1 MARTLAKA
9 RVEEGGSMTL
19 SDCAELPLDR
29 IVMRKGELLQL
40 TVAPNANHGGDSTRV
55 EFQIRETGGAKQ
67 MWGVA
72 DLVGSL
78 SEGNPHRG
86 AGGAEW
92 CFFESGEKGPV
103 FLTDKRESIRGHS
116 ALKAWSLGDE
126 PSVFVNTSSQE
137 IKAWTAL
144 PAYAFFVHPGANRPV
159 AVAWVSPI
167 DGEVAVT
174 GRIADAHPLNGDGV
188 SFTLQHIPSTEHG
201 PALVELGR
209 RLKEKMPE
217 VGPPPVIPVA
227 YAVAEGPIQN
237 AALQLRGDP
246 EKPSAPVPRR
256 WLSVFGGEPVPD
268 DAGSGRSRLAEW
280 ILQQPVSARVMV
292 NRVWLWHFGTGLVR
306 SPNDFGARGEK
317 PSHPEL
323 LDWLASE
330 FIRGGY
336 SIKNLHRLVLGTAA
350 FQRGSALSEASI
362 LADPENTLLARFPR
376 RRLSA
381 EEIRDSLLAV
391 SGHLDLTVSEE
402 HPFPAETTW
411 KFTQHNPFNA
421 VYPTN
426 KRSAFLMV
434 QRQRRHPFLSL
445 FDGADPNATTPM
457 RQTTTVPTQALYFL
471 NDPFFH
477 SQAAALARRLTH
489 LPDDTARV
497 LHAYRVLFQREPTPV
512 EQERSL
518 SFVSNYPAA
527 AEEKWAAH
535 ARVLLASNEF
545 LHLD

>member
-1 MARTLAKA
+1 
-9 RVEEGGSMTL
+9 
-19 SDCAELPLDR
+19 
-29 IVMRKGELLQL
+29 
-40 TVAPNANHGGDSTRV
+40 
-55 EFQIRETGGAKQ
+55 
-67 MWGVA
+67 
-72 DLVGSL
+72 
-78 SEGNPHRG
+78 
-86 AGGAEW
+86 
-92 CFFESGEKGPV
+92 
-103 FLTDKRESIRGHS
+103 
-116 ALKAWSLGDE
+116 
-126 PSVFVNTSSQE
+126 
-137 IKAWTAL
+137 
-144 PAYAFFVHPGANRPV
+144 
-159 AVAWVSPI
+159 
-167 DGEVAVT
+167 
-174 GRIADAHPLNGDGV
+174 
-188 SFTLQHIPSTEHG
+188 
-201 PALVELGR
+201 
-209 RLKEKMPE
+209 
-217 VGPPPVIPVA
+217 
-227 YAVAEGPIQN
+227 
-237 AALQLRGDP
+237 
-246 EKPSAPVPRR
+246 
-256 WLSVFGGEPVPD
+256 
-268 DAGSGRSRLAEW
+268 
-280 ILQQPVSARVMV
+280 
-292 NRVWLWHFGTGLVR
+292 VWLWHFGTGLVR
-306 SPNDFGARGEK
+306 SLNDFGARGEK

-391 SGHLDLTVSEE
+391 SGHLDLTVAEE